1 MKSLIIRI
9 IKQMKNDKRTLALLL
24 VAPLM
29 IMSLMYLLLGESS
42 YKPVIGVDDG
52 FNTQIRSTLENQDVS
67 VVTVPKSADI
77 DAELRNKDID
87 AMITMDKNGIRIRML
102 ESEGTKVA
110 KITDA
115 LKASMAAANPAGVMD
130 ISFIYGDAKASLFN
144 NLAFV
149 LLGFIPFFLIF
160 LLSGVS
166 FIRERTTGTL
176 ERLMLTP
183 VKRYQVVTGYT
194 LGFGIFA
201 VLQSIFITLYCQY
214 VLQIQIAGSVL
225 LCIFIMILLAFA
237 AVSTG
242 TLISIFADNEFQV
255 MQFIPIII
263 IPQIF
268 FSGLISID
276 TLPYHLGNLAYVM
289 PIYYGC
295 TALQEVI
302 LKGSGLADIWG
313 YLLALLLFTIVL
325 SVVNTL
331 ALKKYRQI

>member
-1 MKSLIIRI
+1 MKSLIVRI
-9 IKQMKNDKRTLALLL
+9 IKQMKNDKRTLGLLL
-24 VAPLM
+24 IAPLM
-29 IMSLMYLLLGESS
+29 IMTLMYLLLGDSS
-42 YKPVIGVDDG
+42 YEPKIGVDES
-52 FNTQIRSTLENQDVS
+52 FNTSIRSVLEQQDVS
-67 VVTVPKSADI
+67 VVTVANDADI
-77 DAELRNKDID
+77 DAKLKDKDID
-87 AMITMDKNGIRIRML
+87 AMITMDKNGVKIRML
-102 ESEGTKVA
+102 ESEATKMTKV
-110 KITDA
+110 TDA
-115 LKASMAAANPAGVMD
+115 LKAAMAGANPAGVMN
-130 ISFIYGDAKASLFN
+130 ITFVYGGAKASLFDN
-144 NLAFV
+144 MAFV

-268 FSGLISID
+268 FS
-276 TLPYHLGNLAYVM
+276 TLNPQSAN
-289 PIYYGC
+289 
-295 TALQEVI
+295 
-302 LKGSGLADIWG
+302 S
-313 YLLALLLFTIVL
+313 
-325 SVVNTL
+325 
-331 ALKKYRQI
+331 R